1 MKGRTFRKS
10 REWLLMDEWK
20 ETWGG
25 GKLHVRFRTAAYG
38 KEAFAWLKRWTMKRA
53 NRIVCRFRPE
63 EPAAER
69 ERARDLSTHHH
80 DELTDYILGA
90 FSVCKM
96 LFDRMSVS
104 DRFPL
109 FNYFTRTG
117 VDDNTFDTVQWGQQ
131 THAFRE
137 FMLKA
142 KLRIQRFVLIY
153 RLDPRASSV
162 FIDLPDNSA
171 ISGAGSWGKSLLRF
185 VWAVQL
191 LPLSTT
197 FQMVCALVDNW
208 I

>member
-1 MKGRTFRKS
+1 
-10 REWLLMDEWK
+10 
-20 ETWGG
+20 
-25 GKLHVRFRTAAYG
+25 
-38 KEAFAWLKRWTMKRA
+38 
-53 NRIVCRFRPE
+53 
-63 EPAAER
+63 
-69 ERARDLSTHHH
+69 
-80 DELTDYILGA
+80 
-90 FSVCKM
+90 
-96 LFDRMSVS
+96 MSVS

-117 VDDNTFDTVQWGQQ
+117 VDDNTFNTVQWGQQ